1 MWWTPSSFIS
11 SILPY
16 RRCFFPAAPGPDTH
30 MKLLF
35 ISIQILRRPPA
46 RAPGQITDMKLV
58 FIPISILGGLLAGA
72 IGQKAFDAIWGRVDE
87 QEPPQPEHREVSLAK
102 LAIALVIEGAIF
114 RLVKGLFDHAARRGF
129 ARMTGE
135 WPGEEEPEK
144 A

>member
-1 MWWTPSSFIS
+1 
-11 SILPY
+11 
-16 RRCFFPAAPGPDTH
+16 
-30 MKLLF
+30 MKL
-35 ISIQILRRPPA
+35 
-46 RAPGQITDMKLV
+46 M

-72 IGQKAFDAIWGRVDE
+72 IGQKAFDAIWGKVDDR
-87 QEPPQPEHREVSLAK
+87 EPPQPEHREVNLAK